1 MELDPTYDRPY
12 NNLGNLYYNNN
23 RMEDAKK
30 LYIKTLEINPKSDCA
45 YNGLGL
51 CYTSENNYE

>member
-23 RMEDAKK
+23 RLEEAKK
-30 LYIKTLEINPKSDCA
+30 LYLKTLEINPKSDSAC
-45 YNGLGL
+45 NGLGL
-51 CYTSENNYE
+51 CCVSENNLE